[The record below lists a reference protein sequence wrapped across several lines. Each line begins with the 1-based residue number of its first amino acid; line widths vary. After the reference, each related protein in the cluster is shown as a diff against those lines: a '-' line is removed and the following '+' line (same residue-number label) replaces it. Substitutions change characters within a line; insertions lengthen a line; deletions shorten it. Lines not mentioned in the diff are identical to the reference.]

1 MKKETNF
8 FVILLC
14 LTAMAAAWAAAPD
27 FSGTWTV
34 NLTRSNAGDGP
45 QFFPGKYIITRSDSI
60 LIVNRIFEGESGE
73 FSMTDSLT
81 LNGKEHAL
89 AGMFNSKRNVSAL
102 MVRDTLLIK
111 SKIAFE
117 RDGETSEMTSTDR
130 WTLKENGKI
139 LAVDVRTVSSWGEL
153 DLSLVYDKAV
163 AEKP

>member
-1 MKKETNF
+1 MKKPS
-8 FVILLC
+8 LLFMMPC
-14 LTAMAAAWAAAPD
+14 FIAMAAAWAAAPD

-45 QFFPGKYIITRSDSI
+45 RFFPGKFIITQSDSM
-60 LIVNRIFEGESGE
+60 LIVNRFFEGENGE

-89 AGMFNSKRNVSAL
+89 AGMFNSKRNVSASL
-102 MVRDTLLIK
+102 VQDTLLIR

-117 RDGETSEMTSTDR
+117 RDGETSEMTSTDK
-130 WTLKENGKI
+130 WTLKEDGKI
-139 LAVDVRTVSSWGEL
+139 LAVDVKTVSSWGEL

-163 AEKP
+163 AERP